1 MSRAAVIG
9 RAQAHFDDGN
19 FVVDLRRRVAIP
31 SSSQEPSRAEA
42 LHSYLRD
49 EIAPALTPLGFT
61 SHFLDNP
68 LGPPVLVA
76 EGLEDPA
83 ALTVL
88 IYGHGD
94 TVRGLD
100 QLWRKGLS
108 PWSIAIEGDRIYGRG
123 TADNKGQHSINMAAL
138 AAVIAERGRL
148 GFNVKLLIEMGE
160 EVGSIG
166 LRELCEAHKD
176 GLLKADLLIASDG
189 PRIAPDRPTLFLGA
203 RGSHPIDLIVNLRE
217 GAHHSGNWGGLLANS
232 GIVLA
237 HALASITDAHG
248 TIKVPEWRPPL
259 PQSVRRVLQG
269 VEVDGG
275 EDGPRID
282 QDWGE
287 PDLTSAE
294 RVFAWNSFEVLA
306 FTTGTPDEVVNAIPG
321 KARAHCQLRY
331 VVGTDVDDI
340 IPALRRHLDR
350 HGLTQVE
357 VRPGERGFFKASR
370 LDPADP
376 WVSFASASLERTT
389 GHAPVILPNLG
400 GSLPNDI
407 FVDVLGLKTIW
418 IPHSYAGCSQHGPN
432 EHLLAPIAREGLGI
446 MAGLFWDLGEAGTPG
461 LTPVK

>member
-1 MSRAAVIG
+1 
-9 RAQAHFDDGN
+9 
-19 FVVDLRRRVAIP
+19 
-31 SSSQEPSRAEA
+31 
-42 LHSYLRD
+42 
-49 EIAPALTPLGFT
+49 
-61 SHFLDNP
+61 
-68 LGPPVLVA
+68 VA
-76 EGLEDPA
+76 ERLEDPA

-100 QLWRKGLS
+100 QLWREGLS
-108 PWSIAIEGDRIYGRG
+108 PWSIAIRGDRIYGRG

-203 RGSHPIDLIVNLRE
+203 RGAHPIDLIVDLRE
-217 GAHHSGNWGGLLANS
+217 GGHHSGNWGGLLPNP

-237 HALASITDAHG
+237 HALALITDSRG
-248 TIKVPEWRPPL
+248 TIQVPEWRPPL
-259 PQSVRRVLQG
+259 PQSARRALQG

-282 QDWGE
+282 HDWGE
-287 PDLTSAE
+287 PNLTSAE

-306 FTTGTPDEVVNAIPG
+306 FTTGTPDDVVNAIPG

-340 IPALRRHLDR
+340 IPALRRHLDSQ
-350 HGLTQVE
+350 GLTQVE
-357 VRPGERGFFKASR
+357 VRPGKRGFFKASR
-370 LDPADP
+370 LDPEDL

-389 GHAPVILPNLG
+389 GHRPVILPNLG

-407 FVDVLGLKTIW
+407 FVDVLKLKTIW
-418 IPHSYAGCSQHGPN
+418 IPHSYAGCSQHAPD
-432 EHLLAPIAREGLGI
+432 EHLFAPIAREGLSI
-446 MAGLFWDLGEAGTPG
+446 MAGLFWDLGEPGTPELMPSG
-461 LTPVK
+461 